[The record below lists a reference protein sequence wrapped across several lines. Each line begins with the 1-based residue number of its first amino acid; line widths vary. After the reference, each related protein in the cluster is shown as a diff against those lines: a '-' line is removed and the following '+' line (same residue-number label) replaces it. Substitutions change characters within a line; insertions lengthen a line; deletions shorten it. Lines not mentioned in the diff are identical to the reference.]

1 MPSFASCCVRGCGHF
16 VISYLQCYVD
26 AWSGDFCPKFCC
38 QSVLK
43 PPEAKAVTLALFCP
57 VAERPLLWSSHRL
70 PLREAGA
77 AGTEEWLLFLL
88 TGACTSQDALRPHS
102 ILKMAPSPCGS
113 HFSSVVKGTSESH
126 SQQLHRIV
134 IPNMTGIRYFLS
146 K

>member
-16 VISYLQCYVD
+16 VISYLQPLQCYVD

-43 PPEAKAVTLALFCP
+43 PPEASPWAKAVTPGRVLSC
-57 VAERPLLWSSHRL
+57 EEQPLLWSSHRL

-77 AGTEEWLLFLL
+77 AGMEEWLLFLL
-88 TGACTSQDALRPHS
+88 TGACTSQDALWPHS

-113 HFSSVVKGTSESH
+113 HFSSVVKRSRFRFPDDS
-126 SQQLHRIV
+126 S
-134 IPNMTGIRYFLS
+134 S
-146 K
+146 S